1 LHSAQIVADKISDF
15 IEIVGEKIE
24 EKVEEVVE
32 VAEPEPEPVIE
43 QPAPI
48 PINNRVNVICSI
60 GNPNKRLLTI
70 PDPLKTPEP
79 PKSPDVIV
87 IEPPKTIEIQLPPK
101 KKATRPKY
109 NPILHYRKMLLLHD
123 HDEEE
128 ER

>member
-1 LHSAQIVADKISDF
+1 
-15 IEIVGEKIE
+15 
-24 EKVEEVVE
+24 VE

-60 GNPNKRLLTI
+60 GNPNKRLLII